1 MSDLDELTD
10 EDIWALPLTTETFR
24 RKAYL
29 FDEVNEYLVH
39 EIQRLRRRLERQSR
53 KMRKIIEGMEACDE

>member
-1 MSDLDELTD
+1 VSDLDELTD

-24 RKAYL
+24 RKAHL
-29 FDEVNEYLVH
+29 FDEVNEYCVH

-53 KMRKIIEGMEACDE
+53 KMRKIIEGMEARG